1 MRTSRAVRSVDRFWF
16 HVLLRWRQ
24 DRALWYMRGALV
36 LVALGIFLG
45 GWYLERDLEGF
56 SVGKPAP
63 RTFLAA
69 FRMRFEDVETTEKLK
84 LRIADRVVG
93 VVVQDPSR
101 VEDALERLEQLRE
114 NRAALLPILSAPLM
128 ETVDRLSDDEKT
140 LVLREAR
147 RLGEMLLE
155 KGMLGGEQ
163 RAPELWDVLDGT
175 SLSWSQK
182 NVAFQLLDQIFLHAQ
197 FDDQRLT
204 AAIERQLQDSVQ
216 PVVRTLDVG
225 DVIVEQGDPVT
236 PFLGNL
242 LRSQGFPEA
251 LFPWG
256 SFMLVMAASFLWGLW
271 LTSSPIRE
279 KALEDNASLVFVTLL
294 LAVSWGLEVGTTYF
308 RMAGMGT
315 LVLAGWAFLALPPF
329 FAFQLVLGGGALG
342 VLIAESGELAH
353 ISLGL
358 VVVAVVSGT
367 GFFLFRRIHSRVH
380 LWRELFVLGLVTSG
394 VALLAWW
401 GNGAQIT
408 WMLVL
413 RFLSASA
420 FLGALVVAILPFWE
434 NVFDVLSPL
443 RLVEL
448 SHPSSPLLKRLQIEA
463 PGTYHHTLMVGT
475 LAERAADRLGMN
487 SLLVKAGA
495 YYHDIGKLKR
505 PHFFVENQL
514 SGENVH
520 DDLSPSLS
528 ALVIIAH
535 VRDGMEIALEARLP
549 KRLRQF
555 IQEHHGTTLLSY
567 FFRKAQSRGERVDR
581 EQFCYPG
588 PRPRSRETAVVML
601 ADSVEAA
608 VRAMLG
614 PMGRAAEGQQD
625 QGAEQRPED
634 PSARG
639 TRLLPAE
646 IQTTVRGV
654 LDAKMR
660 EGQLAEVD
668 ITLRDLA
675 LVESAFV
682 ETLQF
687 MHHSRQ
693 TKAVPGTGITAKGR

>member
-1 MRTSRAVRSVDRFWF
+1 MRISRVGRSVDRWWF
-16 HVLLRWRQ
+16 FTLSRWKETLP
-24 DRALWYMRGALV
+24 LWCMRGGLV
-36 LVALGIFLG
+36 LVALAIFLG
-45 GWYLERDLEGF
+45 GWYLDRDLEGF
-56 SVGKPAP
+56 SVGQPAP
-63 RTFLAA
+63 RTFLAV

-101 VEDALERLEQLRE
+101 VEDILVKIDQLQE
-114 NRAALLPILSAPLM
+114 NRAALLPVLSAPLV
-128 ETVDRLSDDEKT
+128 EIVERLPEGERT

-155 KGMLGGEQ
+155 KGMLGVGR
-163 RAPELWDVLDGT
+163 RAPELWEVLDDT

-182 NVAFQLLDQIFLHAQ
+182 NVAFQLLDQILLYAQ
-197 FDDQRLT
+197 YDDRRLT
-204 AAIERQLQDSVQ
+204 AAVERQLQDSVQ

-225 DVIVEQGDPVT
+225 QVIVEQGDVVT
-236 PFLGNL
+236 PFLGSL

-256 SFMLVMAASFLWGLW
+256 SLLLVMAASFLWGLW
-271 LTSSPIRE
+271 LTSFPIRE
-279 KALEDNASLVFVTLL
+279 KALEDRGSLIFVTLL
-294 LAVSWGLEVGTTYF
+294 LAVSWGVEVGTTYF

-342 VLIAESGELAH
+342 VLISESGGLAH

-358 VVVAVVSGT
+358 MVVSVVSGT
-367 GFFLFRRIHSRVH
+367 GFLLFRQVRSRVH
-380 LWRELFVLGLVTSG
+380 LWREIIVLGLVTSG

-401 GNGAQIT
+401 GSGAQIT
-408 WMLVL
+408 ATLVL

-420 FLGALVVAILPFWE
+420 ILGALVVAVLPLWE
-434 NVFDVLSPL
+434 NVFDILSPL
-443 RLVEL
+443 RLLEL
-448 SHPSSPLLKRLQIEA
+448 SHHASPLLKRLQIEA
-463 PGTYHHTLMVGT
+463 PGTYHHVLMVGT

-487 SLLVKAGA
+487 SLLVQAGA

-505 PHFFVENQL
+505 PQFFVENQM
-514 SGENVH
+514 SGVNVH

-535 VRDGMEIALEARLP
+535 VRDGMEIAAEARLP

-555 IQEHHGTTLLSY
+555 IQEHHGTTHLSY
-567 FFRKAQSRGERVDR
+567 FFRKALAQGERVDR

-588 PRPRSRETAVVML
+588 PCPRSRETAVVML

-608 VRAMLG
+608 VRAAWGAPSRETPGGDNPRTPEGKG
-614 PMGRAAEGQQD
+614 PSRQD
-625 QGAEQRPED
+625 AIQRP
-634 PSARG
+634 A
-639 TRLLPAE
+639 A
-646 IQTTVRGV
+646 IQSIVQGV
-654 LDAKMR
+654 VETKMR
-660 EGQLAEVD
+660 EGQLSHVD
-668 ITLRDLA
+668 LSLKDIA
-675 LVESAFV
+675 LMEKTFV

-687 MHHSRQ
+687 MYHSRQ
-693 TKAVPGTGITAKGR
+693 TKDDVGPKAPEGR

>member
-16 HVLLRWRQ
+16 HVFLRWRQ

-45 GWYLERDLEGF
+45 GWHLERDLEGF

-256 SFMLVMAASFLWGLW
+256 SFMLVMAASFLWGLMRPWFLSRSSW
-271 LTSSPIRE
+271 LFPGAWRWEPPISAWLAWELSCWRGGRFLPFRPFLPSSSFSE
-279 KALEDNASLVFVTLL
+279 EEL
-294 LAVSWGLEVGTTYF
+294 WGCSS
-308 RMAGMGT
+308 RK
-315 LVLAGWAFLALPPF
+315 
-329 FAFQLVLGGGALG
+329 
-342 VLIAESGELAH
+342 AESWR
-353 ISLGL
+353 
-358 VVVAVVSGT
+358 T
-367 GFFLFRRIHSRVH
+367 SRWGWWS
-380 LWRELFVLGLVTSG
+380 WR
-394 VALLAWW
+394 W
-401 GNGAQIT
+401 
-408 WMLVL
+408 
-413 RFLSASA
+413 
-420 FLGALVVAILPFWE
+420 
-434 NVFDVLSPL
+434 
-443 RLVEL
+443 
-448 SHPSSPLLKRLQIEA
+448 
-463 PGTYHHTLMVGT
+463 
-475 LAERAADRLGMN
+475 
-487 SLLVKAGA
+487 
-495 YYHDIGKLKR
+495 
-505 PHFFVENQL
+505 
-514 SGENVH
+514 
-520 DDLSPSLS
+520 
-528 ALVIIAH
+528 
-535 VRDGMEIALEARLP
+535 
-549 KRLRQF
+549 
-555 IQEHHGTTLLSY
+555 
-567 FFRKAQSRGERVDR
+567 
-581 EQFCYPG
+581 
-588 PRPRSRETAVVML
+588 
-601 ADSVEAA
+601 
-608 VRAMLG
+608 
-614 PMGRAAEGQQD
+614 
-625 QGAEQRPED
+625 
-634 PSARG
+634 
-639 TRLLPAE
+639 
-646 IQTTVRGV
+646 
-654 LDAKMR
+654 
-660 EGQLAEVD
+660 
-668 ITLRDLA
+668 
-675 LVESAFV
+675 
-682 ETLQF
+682 
-687 MHHSRQ
+687 
-693 TKAVPGTGITAKGR
+693 